1 MDIVPATKKQKIVHH
16 SLTSVAIPGK
26 TELFRVTI
34 SAPSSFKN
42 LCDILGSV
50 LSELPIVIVCKDDFH
65 GIKVHSMND
74 RQIAF
79 IKLRYACPVQSKEEE
94 VRCCLSIKD
103 FNLMLKEIPNTSV
116 IHLVQYR
123 HTNKKGEIQDDDEL
137 TILVDD
143 ERAAKKEYRCK
154 TLQMLEDNYTSLED
168 VESENVIEFDLST
181 FKGDVKLSK
190 AAKATSLD
198 FTLYN
203 SIQTDDTRTLISVA
217 WKGDNLSS
225 NTMHMSQNKV
235 ATSIDNQKVN
245 LEKWKRHYER
255 SFDTEMINS
264 FLKNMDRESKI
275 IVCLTEEMMIMDY
288 NLGVENSHIRFY
300 LAPKVEDDEEEA

>member
-1 MDIVPATKKQKIVHH
+1 MDIVPVTKKQKLAHNALKH
-16 SLTSVAIPGK
+16 SGK

-50 LSELPIVIVCKDDFH
+50 LSELPILIVCRDDFK

-74 RQIAF
+74 QQIAF

-116 IHLVQYR
+116 MHLVQYR
-123 HTNKKGEIQDDDEL
+123 HTNKKGEINDDDEL

-143 ERAAKKEYRCK
+143 ERAAKKQYQCK

-168 VESENVIEFDLST
+168 IESENVIEFNLST

-190 AAKATSLD
+190 NAKAMSLD
-198 FTLYN
+198 FTLYK
-203 SIQTDDTRTLISVA
+203 SIRTDDSRTLISVA
-217 WKGDNLSS
+217 WKGDYLSS
-225 NTMHMSQNKV
+225 NTMHMSQNKT
-235 ATSIDNQKVN
+235 ASSIDNHDVDMDAWTK
-245 LEKWKRHYER
+245 HYER

-288 NLGVENSHIRFY
+288 NLGVENSHIRFH
-300 LAPKVEDDEEEA
+300 LAPKVEDDDEEEA